1 MGYQKRDRQYN
12 GQTCVITWLETFEDT
27 KELTRNRKKQTGN
40 ITLVKQNGQ
49 TMIYITL
56 HRAIKIEQQNKTE
69 VNLLNFVFIQ

>member
-1 MGYQKRDRQYN
+1 M
-12 GQTCVITWLETFEDT
+12 FEDT

-40 ITLVKQNGQ
+40 ITLVKQTGQ

-56 HRAIKIEQQNKTE
+56 HRAIKIEQQNKTK